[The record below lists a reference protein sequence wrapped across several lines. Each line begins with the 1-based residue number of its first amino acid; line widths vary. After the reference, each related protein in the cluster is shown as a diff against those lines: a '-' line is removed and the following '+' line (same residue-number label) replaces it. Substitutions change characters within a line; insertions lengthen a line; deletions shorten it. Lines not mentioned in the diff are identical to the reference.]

1 MLHRSWNRL
10 KATMQPVFRVIKS
23 IRQALDVFMI
33 ILSPLLI
40 IFIVVLVIM
49 IPSNFFA
56 DLRELTLME
65 REGVVVWGTVIDSYN
80 PDDEETY
87 LGVMYPTY
95 YKEDEIGLVRIAHYS
110 PEQLLALPEGTPV
123 QIRHLP
129 NELGNTVM
137 LEQYFDP
144 PRNLW
149 QINKVFVILLLGSWL
164 IVAWHPEMLFL
175 GYLDKFNPLELIY
188 KEGK

>member
-1 MLHRSWNRL
+1 M